1 MGRLGAELRRRDV
14 VEATVRV
21 IAEHGAAGATTR
33 RIAAEV
39 GCPLATLHYLFHTK
53 EDLFHAVYESLL
65 EEAQTLTAGQDRK
78 LPLREGV
85 PAHLRHLMQWMAAN
99 RRFARAQAELF
110 GWALRFNP
118 ELARRTYEE
127 TLALARS
134 ALRQAPDAP
143 DDPAL
148 PQALA
153 RLLIALIDGL
163 LNAWFAHDDI
173 DQLGADTEVA
183 CRAVSAWID
192 AWPKAPS
199 AVRRRRVAAAE

>member
-127 TLALARS
+127 TLTLARS

-192 AWPKAPS
+192 AWPKAPP
-199 AVRRRRVAAAE
+199 AARRRRVAAAE